1 MIRIKSFRDEDLKN
15 KIVLLRT
22 DYNVPT
28 NDKVVVDTTRIDESI
43 PTIDALLKMG
53 AKIIIITHRGRP
65 KGKID
70 ISLSMEPIARE
81 LEKRIKKDVKFINRL
96 DEDITNYREEVF
108 LFENIRF
115 FPEEELNDNKFAKE
129 LSGMGHVYVND
140 AFSASHRKHASL
152 SGIPKFLP
160 SFFGLCMEKE
170 ILALDDA
177 FSHPISPVVAIIG
190 GSKISTKIQLL
201 DSLIRNVDK
210 IIIGGAMANTFLKAT
225 SSNIGASLFEKS
237 CVSIAIDIINKAKMN
252 NVKLVL
258 PVDARVAKK
267 LGDSP
272 NAKNKMLDE
281 IEIDDMILDL
291 GIESSKIILEEI
303 SDANTVIW
311 NGPLGAIEYKPFDQ
325 STVVVAKELAL
336 RCKDTNS
343 KVVIGG
349 GDTIYGINIAG
360 TYEDYTHVSTGGG
373 AFLQWLEGMDLPAVK
388 AILNSINGMQ

>member
-1 MIRIKSFRDEDLKN
+1 
-15 KIVLLRT
+15 
-22 DYNVPT
+22 
-28 NDKVVVDTTRIDESI
+28 
-43 PTIDALLKMG
+43 
-53 AKIIIITHRGRP
+53 
-65 KGKID
+65 
-70 ISLSMEPIARE
+70 
-81 LEKRIKKDVKFINRL
+81 
-96 DEDITNYREEVF
+96 
-108 LFENIRF
+108 
-115 FPEEELNDNKFAKE
+115 
-129 LSGMGHVYVND
+129 
-140 AFSASHRKHASL
+140 
-152 SGIPKFLP
+152 
-160 SFFGLCMEKE
+160 
-170 ILALDDA
+170 
-177 FSHPISPVVAIIG
+177 
-190 GSKISTKIQLL
+190 
-201 DSLIRNVDK
+201 
-210 IIIGGAMANTFLKAT
+210 MANTFLKAT

-325 STVVVAKELAL
+325 STVAVAKELAL

-388 AILNSINGMQ
+388 AILNSNNGMQ

>member
-1 MIRIKSFRDEDLKN
+1 MRIKSFRDEDLQN

-81 LEKRIKKDVKFINRL
+81 LEKKLKRNVRFINKI
-96 DEDITNYREEVF
+96 DEDIAKHQEEVF

-115 FPEEELNDNKFAKE
+115 FPQEELNDNRFAEE
-129 LSGMGHVYVND
+129 LSRMGEVYVND
-140 AFSASHRKHASL
+140 AFSASHREHASL
-152 SGIPKFLP
+152 SGLPKFLP

-170 ILALDDA
+170 ILALDNV
-177 FSHPISPVVAIIG
+177 FSRPVSPVVAIIG

-201 DSLIRNVDK
+201 ESLIRSVDK
-210 IIIGGAMANTFLKAT
+210 VIIGGAMANTFLKAAAN
-225 SSNIGASLFEKS
+225 NIGSSLYETS
-237 CVSIAIDIINKAKMN
+237 CIDIASGIMNLAKRK

-258 PVDARVAKK
+258 PVDAKVSKK
-267 LGDSP
+267 LGDFP
-272 NAKNKMLDE
+272 TAKNKILDE

-291 GIESSKIILEEI
+291 GIESSKIILDEI
-303 SDANTVIW
+303 SDAKTVIW

-325 STVVVAKELAL
+325 STVSVAKELAL
-336 RCKDTNS
+336 RCKDKNS
-343 KVVIGG
+343 TVIVGG

-360 TYEDYTHVSTGGG
+360 TYDDYTHVSTGGG
-373 AFLQWLEGMDLPAVK
+373 AFLQWLEGKDLPAVE
-388 AILNSINGMQ
+388 AILNKH

>member
-1 MIRIKSFRDEDLKN
+1 
-15 KIVLLRT
+15 
-22 DYNVPT
+22 
-28 NDKVVVDTTRIDESI
+28 
-43 PTIDALLKMG
+43 
-53 AKIIIITHRGRP
+53 
-65 KGKID
+65 
-70 ISLSMEPIARE
+70 
-81 LEKRIKKDVKFINRL
+81 
-96 DEDITNYREEVF
+96 
-108 LFENIRF
+108 
-115 FPEEELNDNKFAKE
+115 
-129 LSGMGHVYVND
+129 
-140 AFSASHRKHASL
+140 
-152 SGIPKFLP
+152 
-160 SFFGLCMEKE
+160 
-170 ILALDDA
+170 
-177 FSHPISPVVAIIG
+177 
-190 GSKISTKIQLL
+190 
-201 DSLIRNVDK
+201 
-210 IIIGGAMANTFLKAT
+210 MANTFLKAT

-325 STVVVAKELAL
+325 STVSVAKELAL

-388 AILNSINGMQ
+388 AILNSINGCLLYTSDAADE

>member
-1 MIRIKSFRDEDLKN
+1 MQIKSFQDENLKN

-43 PTIDALLKMG
+43 PTINALLKMG

-81 LEKRIKKDVKFINRL
+81 LEKKINKNVKFINRL
-96 DEDITNYREEVF
+96 DEDIARHEEEIF

-115 FPEEELNDNKFAKE
+115 FPQEELNDNRFAEE
-129 LSGMGHVYVND
+129 LSKMGQVYVND
-140 AFSASHRKHASL
+140 AFAASHRKHASL
-152 SGIPKFLP
+152 SGLPKFLP

-170 ILALDDA
+170 ILALDDV
-177 FSHPISPVVAIIG
+177 FSHPTNPVVAIIG

-201 DSLIRNVDK
+201 ESLIRNVDK
-210 IIIGGAMANTFLKAT
+210 IIIGGAMANTFLKAN
-225 SSNIGASLFEKS
+225 SNNIGSSLYEAS
-237 CVSIAIDIINKAKMN
+237 CIDIANGIMNSAKKE

-258 PVDARVAKK
+258 PIDAKVSKK
-267 LGDSP
+267 LGDYPS
-272 NAKNKMLDE
+272 AKNKFLDE

-291 GIESSKIILEEI
+291 GVESSRIIMDEI

-325 STVVVAKELAL
+325 STVAVAKELAL
-336 RCKDTNS
+336 RCKDKNS
-343 KVVIGG
+343 KVVVGG

-373 AFLQWLEGMDLPAVK
+373 AFLQWLEGKDLPAVE
-388 AILNSINGMQ
+388 AILNKH

>member
-1 MIRIKSFRDEDLKN
+1 MIKMKSFREENLKN

-28 NDKVVVDTTRIDESI
+28 NDKVVVDATRIDESI

-81 LEKRIKKDVKFINRL
+81 LEKKIKRSVKFINKIN
-96 DEDITNYREEVF
+96 EDIAKYEEEVF

-115 FPEEELNDNKFAKE
+115 FPQEEQNDDEFAKE
-129 LSGMGHVYVND
+129 LSKMGHIYIND
-140 AFSASHRKHASL
+140 AFSASHREHASM

-170 ILALDDA
+170 ILALDDS
-177 FSHPISPVVAIIG
+177 FSSPISPVVAIIG
-190 GSKISTKIQLL
+190 GSKISTKILL
-201 DSLIRNVDK
+201 LKSLIENVDK
-210 IIIGGAMANTFLKAT
+210 IIIGGAMANTFLKAN
-225 SSNIGASLFEKS
+225 SINIGSSLYEES
-237 CVSIAIDIINKAKMN
+237 CLEIAKDIITTAKKK
-252 NVKLVL
+252 NVKLIF
-258 PVDARVAKK
+258 PVDARVSKK
-267 LGDSP
+267 LGDFP
-272 NAKNKMLDE
+272 NAKNKTLDQ

-303 SDANTVIW
+303 SDAKTVIW

-325 STVVVAKELAL
+325 STIDIAKELAL
-336 RCKDTNS
+336 RCKTRNS
-343 KVVIGG
+343 KVVVGG

-373 AFLQWLEGMDLPAVK
+373 AFLQWLEGKDLPAVK
-388 AILNSINGMQ
+388 AVLNRP

>member
-1 MIRIKSFRDEDLKN
+1 MQIKSFRDEDLKN

-28 NDKVVVDTTRIDESI
+28 TDKVVVDTTRIDESI
-43 PTIDALLKMG
+43 PTIEALLKMG

-81 LEKRIKKDVKFINRL
+81 LEKKINKNVRFINKI
-96 DEDITNYREEVF
+96 DEDIAKHQEEVF

-115 FPEEELNDNKFAKE
+115 FPQEELNDNRFAEE
-129 LSGMGHVYVND
+129 LSRMGQIYIND
-140 AFSASHRKHASL
+140 AFAASHRKHASL
-152 SGIPKFLP
+152 SGLPKFLP

-170 ILALDDA
+170 ILALDNI
-177 FSHPISPVVAIIG
+177 FSCPISPVVAIIG

-201 DSLIRNVDK
+201 ESLIRSVDK
-210 IIIGGAMANTFLKAT
+210 VIIGGAMANTFLKAT
-225 SSNIGASLFEKS
+225 SNNIGSSLFETS
-237 CVSIAIDIINKAKMN
+237 CIDIASNIMNLAKKE

-258 PVDARVAKK
+258 PVDAKVSKK
-267 LGDSP
+267 LGDFP
-272 NAKNKMLDE
+272 NAKNKILDE

-291 GIESSKIILEEI
+291 GVESSKIILDEI

-311 NGPLGAIEYKPFDQ
+311 NGPLGAIEYKPFEQ
-325 STVVVAKELAL
+325 STVAVAKELAL
-336 RCKDTNS
+336 RCKDRNS
-343 KVVIGG
+343 KVIVGG

-373 AFLQWLEGMDLPAVK
+373 AFLQWLEGKDLPAVK
-388 AILNSINGMQ
+388 AILNKH

>member
-1 MIRIKSFRDEDLKN
+1 MRIKSFRDEDLQN

-81 LEKRIKKDVKFINRL
+81 LEKKLKRNVRFINKI
-96 DEDITNYREEVF
+96 DEDIGKHQEEVF

-115 FPEEELNDNKFAKE
+115 FPQEELNDNRFAEE
-129 LSGMGHVYVND
+129 LSRMGEVYVND
-140 AFSASHRKHASL
+140 AFSASHREHASL
-152 SGIPKFLP
+152 SGLPKFLP

-170 ILALDDA
+170 ILALDNV
-177 FSHPISPVVAIIG
+177 FSRPVSPVVAIIG

-201 DSLIRNVDK
+201 ESLIRSVDK
-210 IIIGGAMANTFLKAT
+210 VIIGGAMANTFLKAT
-225 SSNIGASLFEKS
+225 ANNIGASLYETS
-237 CVSIAIDIINKAKMN
+237 CIDIASGIVNLAKSK

-258 PVDARVAKK
+258 PVDAKVSKK
-267 LGDSP
+267 LGDFP
-272 NAKNKMLDE
+272 TAKNKILDE

-291 GIESSKIILEEI
+291 GIESSRIILDEI
-303 SDANTVIW
+303 SDAKTVIW

-325 STVVVAKELAL
+325 STVSVAKELAL
-336 RCKDTNS
+336 RCKDKNS
-343 KVVIGG
+343 TVIVGG

-360 TYEDYTHVSTGGG
+360 TYDDYTHVSTGGG
-373 AFLQWLEGMDLPAVK
+373 AFLQWLEGKDLPAVE
-388 AILNSINGMQ
+388 AILNKH

>member
-1 MIRIKSFRDEDLKN
+1 
-15 KIVLLRT
+15 
-22 DYNVPT
+22 
-28 NDKVVVDTTRIDESI
+28 
-43 PTIDALLKMG
+43 
-53 AKIIIITHRGRP
+53 
-65 KGKID
+65 
-70 ISLSMEPIARE
+70 
-81 LEKRIKKDVKFINRL
+81 
-96 DEDITNYREEVF
+96 
-108 LFENIRF
+108 
-115 FPEEELNDNKFAKE
+115 
-129 LSGMGHVYVND
+129 
-140 AFSASHRKHASL
+140 
-152 SGIPKFLP
+152 
-160 SFFGLCMEKE
+160 MEKE

-291 GIESSKIILEEI
+291 GVESSRIIMDEI

-325 STVVVAKELAL
+325 STVAVAKELAL
-336 RCKDTNS
+336 RCKDKNS
-343 KVVIGG
+343 KVVVGG
-349 GDTIYGINIAG
+349 GDTIYGINIAC
-360 TYEDYTHVSTGGG
+360 V
-373 AFLQWLEGMDLPAVK
+373 EG
-388 AILNSINGMQ
+388 INPFEIENVPVNDGQNHPLDQKK

>member
-1 MIRIKSFRDEDLKN
+1 MQIKSFRDEDLKN

-28 NDKVVVDTTRIDESI
+28 TDKVVVDTTRIDESI
-43 PTIDALLKMG
+43 PTIEALLKMG

-81 LEKRIKKDVKFINRL
+81 LEKKINKNVRFINKI
-96 DEDITNYREEVF
+96 DEDIAKHQEEVF

-115 FPEEELNDNKFAKE
+115 FPQEELNDNRFAEE
-129 LSGMGHVYVND
+129 LSRMGQIYIND
-140 AFSASHRKHASL
+140 AFAASHRKHASL
-152 SGIPKFLP
+152 SGLPKFLP

-170 ILALDDA
+170 ILALDNI
-177 FSHPISPVVAIIG
+177 FSCPISPVVAIIG

-201 DSLIRNVDK
+201 ESLIRSVDK
-210 IIIGGAMANTFLKAT
+210 VIIGGAMANTFLKAT
-225 SSNIGASLFEKS
+225 SNNIGSSLFETS
-237 CVSIAIDIINKAKMN
+237 CIDIASNIMNLAKKE

-258 PVDARVAKK
+258 PVDAKVSKK
-267 LGDSP
+267 LGDFP
-272 NAKNKMLDE
+272 NAKNKILDE
-281 IEIDDMILDL
+281 IEIYDMILDL
-291 GIESSKIILEEI
+291 GVESSKIILDEI

-311 NGPLGAIEYKPFDQ
+311 NGPLGAIEYKPFEQ
-325 STVVVAKELAL
+325 STVAVAKELAL
-336 RCKDTNS
+336 RCKDRNS
-343 KVVIGG
+343 KVIVGG

-373 AFLQWLEGMDLPAVK
+373 AFLQWLEGKDLPAVK
-388 AILNSINGMQ
+388 AILNKH